1 MKENTEMSLEPLRA
15 QYNALQEKFSQQE
28 TLNDE
33 LIQNIIRSK
42 LSGFY
47 RHRAII
53 FPIYTLLINV
63 VFTSWCFS
71 PIRLGFMLASVA
83 IFLLMAIIEMKSCGK
98 IMYGGAGDVDLQTF
112 RESVSRLNKR
122 YFLLWILSVFIMC
135 LWIFALIYE
144 CIYRYEV
151 CEFGSQFMVTAISLT
166 FSILLV
172 FWNMHRLITLCDE
185 LSNQIMQNK
194 EENTS
199 VVPGYRHSASYW
211 SGIVMLVLSLVGM
224 NLKLF
229 HLPFGSITFIA
240 ASLAGIVYVITTARY
255 VVRVIPECRVYSGI
269 TAAAFIFILLG
280 MLFKI
285 QHYPL
290 DNLLLILGVVLLV
303 PLNLVVYLITNSSNS
318 R

>member
-1 MKENTEMSLEPLRA
+1 MKENTEMSLEPLQA

-33 LIQNIIRSK
+33 LIQSIIRSK
-42 LSGFY
+42 LSGFN

-63 VFTSWCFS
+63 VFTTWCFS

-112 RESVSRLNKR
+112 KESVSRLNKR
-122 YFLLWILSVFIMC
+122 YFLFWILSVFIMC

-166 FSILLV
+166 FGILLV

-185 LSNQIMQNK
+185 LSSQILQNK

-211 SGIVMLVLSLVGM
+211 SGIVMLVLSLVGL

-255 VVRVIPECRVYSGI
+255 VVRVIL
-269 TAAAFIFILLG
+269 ILLG

-290 DNLLLILGVVLLV
+290 DNLLLIVGVVLLV
-303 PLNLVVYLITNSSNS
+303 PLNLVVYLITNFSNS